1 MKASELRELTLE
13 ELQKKADDLKAELF
27 NLRFQLA
34 TGQLDNYR
42 RIRMV
47 RKDLARVKT
56 VLWEREAQIETNRTQ
71 QEGRRLKTRNA

>member
-1 MKASELRELTLE
+1 MKANELRELTTE
-13 ELQKKADDLKAELF
+13 ELQKKAVDLKAELF
-27 NLRFQLA
+27 TLRFQLA

-56 VLWEREAQIETNRTQ
+56 ILWEREAGIETNRNE

>member
-1 MKASELRELTLE
+1 MKANELRELTTE
-13 ELQKKADDLKAELF
+13 ELQKKAVDLKAELF

-56 VLWEREAQIETNRTQ
+56 ILWEREAKIGSEQ

>member
-1 MKASELRELTLE
+1 MKASELRELTTE
-13 ELQKKADDLKAELF
+13 ELQKKVADLKAELF

-42 RIRMV
+42 RIRIV
-47 RKDLARVKT
+47 RKDLARAKT
-56 VLWEREAQIETNRTQ
+56 VLWEREAKIETHRKQ

>member
-1 MKASELRELTLE
+1 MKANELRELTTE
-13 ELQKKADDLKAELF
+13 ELQKKAADLKAELF

-56 VLWEREAQIETNRTQ
+56 ILWEREARIESEQ

>member
-56 VLWEREAQIETNRTQ
+56 VLWERKAQIETNRK

>member
-1 MKASELRELTLE
+1 MRDLTTK
-13 ELQKKADDLKAELF
+13 ELQEKAADLKAELF

-42 RIRMV
+42 RVRAV

-56 VLWEREAQIETNRTQ
+56 VLWEREA
-71 QEGRRLKTRNA
+71 KVKSS